1 MLSVE
6 DEYAQG
12 KCLNLVLISKDKLDH
27 QFTVNATAW

>member
-12 KCLNLVLISKDKLDH
+12 KCLNLVLISKDDH